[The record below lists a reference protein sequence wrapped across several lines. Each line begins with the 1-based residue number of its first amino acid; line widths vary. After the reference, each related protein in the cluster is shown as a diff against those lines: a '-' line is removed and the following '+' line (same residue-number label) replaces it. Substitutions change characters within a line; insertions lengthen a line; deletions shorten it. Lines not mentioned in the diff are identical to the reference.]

1 MSTDVGVTGRGG
13 TPAAQTFDAVAVGDE
28 LPAVTYTVHRINLV
42 QYAGAS
48 GDFNVIHWND
58 RIANAVGL
66 PGVIAH
72 GMYTMA
78 LGGRF
83 VSEWVGDPGAVAEY
97 GVRFTSMVPVP
108 DDDAGASVEFSGTIS
123 AKDEERRTATVDV
136 TAVCNG
142 AKVLGKAQAVV
153 RLR

>member
-1 MSTDVGVTGRGG
+1 MSTMT
-13 TPAAQTFDAVAVGDE
+13 TQAFDTIAVGDT
-28 LPAVTYTVHRINLV
+28 LPPATYTVQRVNLV
-42 QYAGAS
+42 MYAGAS
-48 GDFNVIHWND
+48 GDFNVIHWSD

-83 VSEWVGDPGAVAEY
+83 VSEWAGDAGAVAEY

-108 DDDAGASVEFSGTIS
+108 DDDAGATVDFTGTVS
-123 AKDEERRTATVDV
+123 AKDDEKRTVTIDIAAT
-136 TAVCNG
+136 AGGN
-142 AKVLGKAQAVV
+142 KVLGKAQAVV
-153 RLR
+153 RLT

>member
-1 MSTDVGVTGRGG
+1 MTDILE
-13 TPAAQTFDAVAVGDE
+13 PQTFQ
-28 LPAVTYTVHRINLV
+28 VTRADLV
-42 QYAGAS
+42 RYCGAS
-48 GDFNVIHWND
+48 GDFNVIHWSD

-83 VSEWVGDPGAVAEY
+83 VSEWVGDAGAVAEY

-108 DDDAGASVEFSGTIS
+108 DDDAGAAVEFSGTVS
-123 AKDEERRTATVDV
+123 AKDDEKRTATIDI
-136 TAVCNG
+136 TATCNG
-142 AKVLGKAQAVV
+142 SKVLGKAQAVV
-153 RLR
+153 RLS

>member
-1 MSTDVGVTGRGG
+1 MSTMT
-13 TPAAQTFDAVAVGDE
+13 TQTFDQVAVGDE
-28 LPAVTYTVHRINLV
+28 LPAVTYTVQRINLV

-48 GDFNVIHWND
+48 GDFNVIHWNE
-58 RIANAVGL
+58 RIADAVGL

-83 VSEWVGDPGAVAEY
+83 VSEWAGDPGAVREY

-108 DDDAGASVEFSGTIS
+108 DDDAGASVEFGGTVS
-123 AKDEERRTATVDV
+123 AKDDTARTVTIDI

-142 AKVLGKAQAVV
+142 SKVLGKAQAVV
-153 RLR
+153 ALG

>member
-1 MSTDVGVTGRGG
+1 MSTLT
-13 TPAAQTFDAVAVGDE
+13 TPAFDTVAVGDE
-28 LPAVTYTVHRINLV
+28 LPATSYTVHRVNLI

-48 GDFNVIHWND
+48 GDFNVIHWNE

-83 VSEWVGDPGAVAEY
+83 VGEWAGDPGAVAEY

-108 DDDAGASVEFSGTIS
+108 DDDAGATVEFGGTVS
-123 AKDEERRTATVDV
+123 AKDDVARTVTVDITAT
-136 TAVCNG
+136 CNG
-142 AKVLGKAQAVV
+142 SKVLGRAQAVV
-153 RLR
+153 RLP